1 MAGKAKLEIAGFRYN
16 GSLYNQALK
25 RLESRFGKPHTVVQ
39 AHLDKLARSSAVMEN
54 DATSISAF
62 SNVVNN
68 IIWTFKDLGY
78 QDDLRAASNVRTA
91 AEKLPPSCCLNG
103 MNTWLEAKLN
113 VPRWNSWETGY

>member
-1 MAGKAKLEIAGFRYN
+1 MVTLSNVPIQQSVAGKAKSEIAGFRYN
-16 GSLYNQALK
+16 GSLYNQVLK
-25 RLESRFGKPHTVVQ
+25 HLESRFGKPHTVVQ

-78 QDDLRAASNVRTA
+78 QDDLRAASNVRGQLY
-91 AEKLPPSCCLNG
+91 KSLVNFNYS
-103 MNTWLEAKLN
+103 
-113 VPRWNSWETGY
+113 